1 VSQENE
7 TVLKGRI
14 APKKVDKEGMEEE
27 KDDGS
32 PAKPIRPEDVGMGL
46 NGDVEK

>member
-1 VSQENE
+1 
-7 TVLKGRI
+7 VLKGRI
-14 APKKVDKEGMEEE
+14 APKNVENREMEEE

-32 PAKPIRPEDVGMGL
+32 PKKPVRIDEVGMGL